1 MNAQLN
7 AKAASEAAVLLEK
20 RNNCLRRQNAALVRE
35 ILRLRAKLEPD
46 TADYEV
52 YGRRLVKV
60 EPEPIDAKWTPV

>member
-7 AKAASEAAVLLEK
+7 ARAASEVAVLLEK
-20 RNNCLRRQNAALVRE
+20 RNNCLRRENAALARE
-35 ILRLRAKLEPD
+35 ILRLRAKLEPN

-52 YGRRLVKV
+52 HGRRLLKV